1 MKTKSGK
8 GLVALTDNND
18 QARFKPQQTVCPTV
32 MAGLSLGPWHM
43 FSQLVYISWLCCITS
58 HPRIC

>member
-43 FSQLVYISWLCCITS
+43 FS
-58 HPRIC
+58 